1 MLFLPGQTI
10 QIYAFKI
17 VDNVVLYVFKYVHV
31 SNLKTLTKFVK
42 IILCET
48 FQKTLLIINHPDS
61 RFIQDVFTIYTYI
74 DKMKCIK

>member
-1 MLFLPGQTI
+1 MLLLPGQTI

-42 IILCET
+42 IILYET
-48 FQKTLLIINHPDS
+48 LQKTLLIINHPDS
-61 RFIQDVFTIYTYI
+61 RFIQDVFTIDTYI